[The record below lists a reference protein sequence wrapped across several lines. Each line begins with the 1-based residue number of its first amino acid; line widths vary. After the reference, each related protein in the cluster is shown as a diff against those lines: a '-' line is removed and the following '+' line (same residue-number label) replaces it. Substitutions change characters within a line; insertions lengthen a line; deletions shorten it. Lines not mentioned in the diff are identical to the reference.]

1 MSSSRPRRRRQSQR
15 RRLRCAVAGG
25 RVTAPHHHRS
35 IRLPPHRPSAPD
47 PAPRAFSSKSSAPFL
62 IRLRPACAQAVQETK
77 AEGQIGP
84 KPVADEKLDPAE
96 VAISEDEEPANQI
109 VAAPPR
115 EEDAVRR
122 APRGRASS
130 NQLDTRAFSDHA
142 LPLQAL
148 CANSAPEIAPSE
160 GRASTSGVSTWPCVV
175 EGAAKGAVEVS
186 RFGPHPPR
194 APLLHLFRLDSSPA
208 HRIHLSRVLS
218 LTFPPN
224 GWDRPPPRARHPLLL
239 IHPIPTAAAYRR
251 RRESEGECGIQ
262 INSKKPVADEK
273 LDPAEVAI
281 SEDEKTLASCDL
293 KPQVDSPAPLY
304 ASLPLPRLAT
314 TYA

>member
-130 NQLDTRAFSDHA
+130 NQQDNRAFSDHA

-160 GRASTSGVSTWPCVV
+160 GRASTSGVSTRPCVV

-194 APLLHLFRLDSSPA
+194 AP
-208 HRIHLSRVLS
+208 
-218 LTFPPN
+218 
-224 GWDRPPPRARHPLLL
+224 PPPPLPPGLTCTPHTFKPCPESDLPAQRMGPPPAARAPPAPPHPPYS
-239 IHPIPTAAAYRR
+239 HGGRVQ
-251 RRESEGECGIQ
+251 EEEGEGECGIQ
-262 INSKKPVADEK
+262 INSKPVADEK

-293 KPQVDSPAPLY
+293 KPQVDSPAPSRLLRVSSY
-304 ASLPLPRLAT
+304 AQLPT
-314 TYA
+314 HYA

>member
-1 MSSSRPRRRRQSQR
+1 MPLAASSLAAAAPSVTSTGSGVRTSPQPSAGRRARLSTPPATRSTPCTSTPSPARSRPGSSPPPRAAPRRWRRARSDTCGGPIAARQARRQAEDHPEPE
-15 RRLRCAVAGG
+15 AVAGG

-62 IRLRPACAQAVQETK
+62 IRRRPARAQAVQETK

-109 VAAPPR
+109 VVAPPR

-130 NQLDTRAFSDHA
+130 NQQDNRAFSDHA

-194 APLLHLFRLDSSPA
+194 APR
-208 HRIHLSRVLS
+208 
-218 LTFPPN
+218 
-224 GWDRPPPRARHPLLL
+224 GGRHP
-239 IHPIPTAAAYRR
+239 AAA
-251 RRESEGECGIQ
+251 SGPPCGAWAAVGPLQ
-262 INSKKPVADEK
+262 NVVAQG
-273 LDPAEVAI
+273 P
-281 SEDEKTLASCDL
+281 
-293 KPQVDSPAPLY
+293 
-304 ASLPLPRLAT
+304 
-314 TYA
+314 

>member
-1 MSSSRPRRRRQSQR
+1 MTRCRRCRRCSATATPLSWAITPTSSAAHECRLPGIPAPNRSGSCATSAQCRGSPAAASWHRAWRPKATTGSRSLLQNRRCSRGRRLSSVSSSRPRRRRQSQR

-122 APRGRASS
+122 APRAGGAPHRISRTPAAVLATHT
-130 NQLDTRAFSDHA
+130 NTIRWRRR
-142 LPLQAL
+142 
-148 CANSAPEIAPSE
+148 SAPT
-160 GRASTSGVSTWPCVV
+160 R
-175 EGAAKGAVEVS
+175 
-186 RFGPHPPR
+186 
-194 APLLHLFRLDSSPA
+194 
-208 HRIHLSRVLS
+208 
-218 LTFPPN
+218 
-224 GWDRPPPRARHPLLL
+224 RP
-239 IHPIPTAAAYRR
+239 
-251 RRESEGECGIQ
+251 
-262 INSKKPVADEK
+262 
-273 LDPAEVAI
+273 
-281 SEDEKTLASCDL
+281 
-293 KPQVDSPAPLY
+293 
-304 ASLPLPRLAT
+304 
-314 TYA
+314 